1 MSSKKSVKENID
13 EFDWK
18 IIESYF
24 HNQYLN
30 RLVRHQIES
39 YNYFISSQIQETIK
53 MFNPVNVKS
62 ENDKNENGIYSLEII
77 INFETSIDVCT
88 APSAQP

>member
-1 MSSKKSVKENID
+1 MSSKKSVKGDID
-13 EFDWK
+13 EYDWK

-39 YNYFISSQIQETIK
+39 YNYFISTQIQETIK

-62 ENDKNENGIYSLEII
+62 ENDKNENGVYSLEIV
-77 INFETSIDVCT
+77 INFENLKFSDQN
-88 APSAQP
+88 SRE